1 MNTTSEH
8 SARPLGQLPK
18 PVVLVGLMGAGKSTI
33 GRRLAR
39 KLNLEFVDS
48 DQEIENAAHCSI
60 SDIFEI
66 QGEAYFRELERKVIG
81 RLLDRAPHVLATG
94 GGAFI
99 QEETRTLIKR
109 NAISIWLRADLDVL
123 VERVSRRN
131 VRPLLEKGDKRDILS
146 RLMEERYPI
155 YANADIAIDSSDGEH
170 HIVVHKIVDALRSYM
185 S

>member
-1 MNTTSEH
+1 MNTSSEH
-8 SARPLGQLPK
+8 NARPLGQLPK

-66 QGEAYFRELERKVIG
+66 QGESYFRELERKVIG
-81 RLLDRAPHVLATG
+81 RLLDRPAHVLATG

-99 QEETRTLIKR
+99 QEETRTLIKK
-109 NAISIWLRADLDVL
+109 NAISVWLRAELDVL

-131 VRPLLEKGDKRDILS
+131 VRPLLEKGDKRDILG
-146 RLMEERYPI
+146 RLMEERYPV
-155 YANADIAIDSSDGEH
+155 YADADIAIDSSDGEH
-170 HIVVHKIVDALRSYM
+170 HIVVHKIVDALRGYM